1 MITALEYA
9 MRQSKKP
16 RRGWKRKGHISF

>member
-9 MRQSKKP
+9 VRQSKKP
-16 RRGWKRKGHISF
+16 RRDWKWKGHISF